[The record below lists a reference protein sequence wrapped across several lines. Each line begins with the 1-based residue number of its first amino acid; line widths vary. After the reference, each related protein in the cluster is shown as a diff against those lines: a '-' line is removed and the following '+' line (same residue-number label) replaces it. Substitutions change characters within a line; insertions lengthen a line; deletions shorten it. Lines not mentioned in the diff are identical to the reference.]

1 MHRQLT
7 LNLFKHYTTNTPF
20 QSITKIT
27 NQSMNCKKENSTP
40 HYLQGFNRTCCAYA
54 PQQKHIKKH
63 GRKKKKQ
70 LSTDMHVIGVSTSQ
84 INPDTKMVPCRAGW
98 EVTTE
103 QCSLALPGRAHPT
116 QSYSL
121 VEFVHFL
128 RGPAL
133 HPDRYIIISHGRPK
147 SHTKSKRT
155 HCTQSQN
162 RNPHFEN

>member
-1 MHRQLT
+1 
-7 LNLFKHYTTNTPF
+7 
-20 QSITKIT
+20 
-27 NQSMNCKKENSTP
+27 MNCKKENSTP

-103 QCSLALPGRAHPT
+103 QCSLALPGFKKKPLT
-116 QSYSL
+116 
-121 VEFVHFL
+121 
-128 RGPAL
+128 RGPHGAWA
-133 HPDRYIIISHGRPK
+133 HTSAAVTARAVTAPDLRRVEL
-147 SHTKSKRT
+147 TL
-155 HCTQSQN
+155 
-162 RNPHFEN
+162 RNLIL